1 MIVMRTASGKLCHIN
16 NSRRASYGYDQRIEV
31 HGSEGRL
38 MAGNHTGTT
47 VEVANAKR
55 RQRRQAACSSSSSA
69 TPPPTRRSWRR
80 FLACLKSGKKMPVGA
95 VDGREALVLA
105 EAALQSHRTGKRIKI
120 RGR

>member
-1 MIVMRTASGKLCHIN
+1 
-16 NSRRASYGYDQRIEV
+16 V

-47 VEVANAKR
+47 VEVANAKAVSVDKPLFFFLER
-55 RQRRQAACSSSSSA
+55 YAAA
-69 TPPPTRRSWRR
+69 YKAELAA